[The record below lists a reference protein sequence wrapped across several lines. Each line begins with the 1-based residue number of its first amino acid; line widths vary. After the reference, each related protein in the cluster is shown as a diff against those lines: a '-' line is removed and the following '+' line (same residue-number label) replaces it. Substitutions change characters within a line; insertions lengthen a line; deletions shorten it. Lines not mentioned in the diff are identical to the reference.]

1 MPRSSNHSRPRPALF
16 WSLVAGVVAI
26 DVITKIAAVQFL
38 PGQRVPQN
46 VFGEVVRLT
55 LVFNPGAAFG
65 LNLGPWSREIFLV
78 LTVIALMI
86 LGRLYR
92 GTRADDVLRVVALG
106 LVCGGAIG
114 NLIDRVRS
122 PIGVVGFMD
131 IGFRDWR
138 RPTFNVADIAVSTG
152 AFLLAWALW
161 GEEHRP
167 EAHLEVRTQVAETM
181 PGVMPEVVREV
192 VPEPKVSSGG

>member
-1 MPRSSNHSRPRPALF
+1 MPRSSSHSRPRPALF
-16 WSLVAGVVAI
+16 WSLIAGVVAI

-78 LTVIALMI
+78 LTVIALVI

-92 GTRADDVLRVVALG
+92 GTRADDILRVVALG

-122 PIGVVGFMD
+122 PIGVVDFMD

-138 RPTFNVADIAVSTG
+138 WPTFNVADIAVSTG

-167 EAHLEVRTQVAETM
+167 ETHIELRSQVAEVV
-181 PGVMPEVVREV
+181 PDVMPEVVREV

>member
-1 MPRSSNHSRPRPALF
+1 MPRSNSLNRAKPAVF

-26 DVITKIAAVQFL
+26 DVITKLMAVDVL
-38 PGQRVPQN
+38 PGQRVPR
-46 VFGEVVRLT
+46 EVMGDWVRLT
-55 LVFNPGAAFG
+55 LVFNRGAAFG

-78 LTVIALMI
+78 LTIVALAI
-86 LGRLYR
+86 LARLYR

-122 PIGVVGFMD
+122 PIGVVDFMD
-131 IGFRDWR
+131 VGFRDWR
-138 RPTFNVADIAVSTG
+138 WPTFNVADIAVSTG

-161 GEEHRP
+161 GEEKRHP
-167 EAHLEVRTQVAETM
+167 AQPAVA
-181 PGVMPEVVREV
+181 EV
-192 VPEPKVSSGG
+192 VPEAKVSTGG

>member
-1 MPRSSNHSRPRPALF
+1 MPRSSSHSRPRPALF

-26 DVITKIAAVQFL
+26 DVITKTAAVEYL

-46 VFGEVVRLT
+46 VFGEIVRLT
-55 LVFNPGAAFG
+55 LVYNPGAAFG

-78 LTVIALMI
+78 LTVVALVI

-92 GTRADDVLRVVALG
+92 GTRREDLLRVIALG
-106 LVCGGAIG
+106 LVCGGAVG

-122 PIGVVGFMD
+122 PVGVVDFMD

-138 RPTFNVADIAVSTG
+138 WPTFNVADIAVSTG

-161 GEEHRP
+161 GEERRP
-167 EAHLEVRTQVAETM
+167 EADLQHLGSESVAD
-181 PGVMPEVVREV
+181 VIPEVM
-192 VPEPKVSSGG
+192 PEPKVSSGG

>member
-1 MPRSSNHSRPRPALF
+1 M
-16 WSLVAGVVAI
+16 AI
-26 DVITKIAAVQFL
+26 DVITKILAAGLLL
-38 PGQRVPQN
+38 PRVSQN
-46 VFGEVVRLT
+46 VAGDYLRLT

-78 LTVIALMI
+78 LTVVALVI

-92 GTRADDVLRVVALG
+92 ATRPDDVLRVVALG
-106 LVCGGAIG
+106 LVCGGAMG

-122 PIGVVGFMD
+122 PIGVVDFMD

-138 RPTFNVADIAVSTG
+138 WPTFNVADIAVSVG

-161 GEEHRP
+161 GEESSARQSAPAGPAEP
-167 EAHLEVRTQVAETM
+167 ETVEAKR
-181 PGVMPEVVREV
+181 
-192 VPEPKVSSGG
+192 

>member
-1 MPRSSNHSRPRPALF
+1 MPRSSSHSRPRRALF
-16 WSLVAGVVAI
+16 WSLVVGVVAI
-26 DVITKIAAVQFL
+26 DVITKNAAEQML
-38 PGQRVPQN
+38 PGPRVPQN

-65 LNLGPWSREIFLV
+65 LNLGAWSREIFLV
-78 LTVIALMI
+78 LTLLALVI

-92 GTRADDVLRVVALG
+92 TTRPGDVLRVVALG
-106 LVCGGAIG
+106 LVCGGAMG

-122 PIGVVGFMD
+122 RIGVVDFVD

-138 RPTFNVADIAVSTG
+138 WPTFNVADIAVSVG

-161 GEEHRP
+161 GEERHS
-167 EAHLEVRTQVAETM
+167 ETHAEVIAAV
-181 PGVMPEVVREV
+181 PDVVPEVVA
-192 VPEPKVSSGG
+192 EPKVSSGG